1 MSLDDT
7 LVCPL
12 DYRYGRKEFKSILS
26 KKNKTQK
33 LLEVE
38 AALARAHA
46 EVGNIPQEAAD
57 VITENAT
64 TAKVDWKEVERVERE
79 ETKHDIMALVKVLGS
94 FCGDSEKYI
103 HLGATS
109 NDMIDTGMALQL
121 KEAVELLEDDL
132 KNLRKTLAHRAMEHK
147 DTIMVGRT
155 HGQHAVPITFGLK
168 LAVYIAEIDRHL
180 ERMKETKRRIAVG
193 KMSGAVGSGAALGD
207 KAEKIQELVME
218 DLGLG
223 IETASGQVVGRDR
236 YTELICLAANIS
248 ASLQK
253 FSTEV
258 RNLQRPEIMEA
269 AESFDVKKQVGSSTM
284 AHKKNPILSENICG
298 LAKTLRG
305 FVYPTFE
312 NSILWHERDLTNS
325 SSERITVAHTLVLL
339 DDILVKSEKL
349 FRNLEVFPENM
360 KKNLELNKGL
370 VMAEAVMMKL
380 AEKGISRQ
388 EAHEILREA
397 SMKARAE
404 KRHLKDV
411 LMERDDIL
419 EFMSEKELEDAFRP
433 EGYIG
438 RSVEI
443 VERVVKG

>member
-207 KAEKIQELVME
+207 KAEKIQELVMK